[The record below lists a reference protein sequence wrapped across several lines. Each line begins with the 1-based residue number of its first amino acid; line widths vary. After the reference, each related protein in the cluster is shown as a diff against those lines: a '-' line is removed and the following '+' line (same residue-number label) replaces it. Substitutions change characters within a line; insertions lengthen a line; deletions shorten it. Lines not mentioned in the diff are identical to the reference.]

1 MFFLGKSRRF
11 LTCGIIML
19 VILGSVVGICLK
31 GTSPLLTQW
40 TNIVSHPLCNNTG
53 SSTLRIF
60 NPNVICRQISLP
72 NENHPNNGSPTP
84 GSISN
89 LPPTDTQSGQN
100 TPQNSQTQTSSDNT
114 TTQAAQAVL
123 NQINAARAQAGLPT
137 LQMSTQLINSA
148 HNHNLVM
155 QSANQL
161 SHQLPNEPDLG
172 TRISQVGINWSS
184 VGENIGYS
192 TDYLDPIDVAPG
204 LDQDMLNEQPPDD
217 GHRQNILSKDFT
229 TIGID
234 VFIDTTNYKVWLTED
249 FAHPV

>member
-1 MFFLGKSRRF
+1 MKKLFLGKSRRF
-11 LTCGIIML
+11 LISRIFVL
-19 VILGSVVGICLK
+19 VILGSVVSICLN
-31 GTSPLLTQW
+31 G
-40 TNIVSHPLCNNTG
+40 
-53 SSTLRIF
+53 
-60 NPNVICRQISLP
+60 CR
-72 NENHPNNGSPTP
+72 TP
-84 GSISN
+84 GSVSN
-89 LPPTDTQSGQN
+89 PPPTNTQSAQN

-114 TTQAAQAVL
+114 TIQAAQAVL